1 MKKIFRL
8 YVPVIPDNR
17 ANPPTLLNTA
27 ILQRKLHEPGHDIFN
42 VRANFFLF
50 SSIIAHLRTN
60 WDKTKEK
67 ADLSIS
73 SLPEF
78 NLFQSIFEYI
88 IWHIFACFS
97 ARSFWQIL
105 SLFSQ
110 SRDRL
115 VSTEMAALKAPA
127 IRAFK
132 VQNAD
137 GSENL
142 NSKSLSRCLLFH
154 LNQYV
159 KCGRIRLQVNYQNRI
174 HVQKEK
180 EKLDFLCLPFIRKFH
195 IVLLKCSD
203 RNEVN
208 QQV

>member
-1 MKKIFRL
+1 MIFSMFVPIFSYSRASQPTFEQIETKLKK
-8 YVPVIPDNR
+8 
-17 ANPPTLLNTA
+17 
-27 ILQRKLHEPGHDIFN
+27 K
-42 VRANFFLF
+42 
-50 SSIIAHLRTN
+50 RT
-60 WDKTKEK
+60 
-67 ADLSIS
+67 
-73 SLPEF
+73 
-78 NLFQSIFEYI
+78 SIFQVYLNLIEYI
-88 IWHIFACFS
+88 IWHIFECFS
-97 ARSFWQIL
+97 PHSFQQIL

-115 VSTEMAALKAPA
+115 VSTEIAALKAPA

-132 VQNAD
+132 IQNAD

-159 KCGRIRLQVNYQNRI
+159 KCGRIRLQVNYQNLI